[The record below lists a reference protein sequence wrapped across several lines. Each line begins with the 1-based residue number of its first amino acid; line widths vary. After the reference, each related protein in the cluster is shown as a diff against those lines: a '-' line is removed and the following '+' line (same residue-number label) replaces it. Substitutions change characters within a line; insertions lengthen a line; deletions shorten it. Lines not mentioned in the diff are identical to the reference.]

1 MEAQFLSGELLS
13 NPHFLRGGGGC
24 HDVQIKNH
32 SDIRNQSRVSR
43 RCLGYELLTENKKR
57 KNKEPTKNKE
67 PKTCLDV
74 RLRVTKGYA

>member
-43 RCLGYELLTENKKR
+43 RCLGYELLTENKKEKIR
-57 KNKEPTKNKE
+57 NLKPVWMFGYELLK
-67 PKTCLDV
+67 
-74 RLRVTKGYA
+74 VTPEL